1 MEIRRKNLIDIYN
14 NQLREVEQEELE
26 TKHTLQLIQEKKMN
40 ILNNRKD
47 AGIKKYNN
55 SNKRKQLL
63 DDAELLGFSSTEI
76 EILRQYIQQW
86 DPDNV
91 TNEIIDKFENLEK
104 YIKKQAPHKKSFLY
118 KIGSLPNNNG
128 GTENDN

>member
-1 MEIRRKNLIDIYN
+1 MD
-14 NQLREVEQEELE
+14 
-26 TKHTLQLIQEKKMN
+26 
-40 ILNNRKD
+40 ILNNRRD

-63 DDAELLGFSSTEI
+63 DDAAYLGFSNSEI
-76 EILRQYIQQW
+76 EMLRQYIQQW
-86 DPDNV
+86 NQDDV

-104 YIKKQAPHKKSFLY
+104 YIKKQAPHRKNFLY